1 MEVALRRRLE
11 GVETIAISQAQQSAV
26 VTFTAGTRA
35 FVPQDFREAVAE
47 ADVEV
52 LRFEIEACGSVEETG
67 VERWFVAGTNRFALS
82 PDALERSA
90 STCLTGALDDRATP
104 HTLETIR
111 PVPRDP
117 S

>member
-26 VTFTAGTRA
+26 VTFAAGTRA

-52 LRFEIEACGSVEETG
+52 LRFEIDACGSVEDTG
-67 VERWFVAGTNRFALS
+67 VERWFVAGVNRFAL
-82 PDALERSA
+82 PQDALAGLA
-90 STCLTGALDDRATP
+90 STCLTGALNDRATP
-104 HTLETIR
+104 HTLGAIR
-111 PVPRDP
+111 PLPREA